1 MQAAKRSQAPLPSQ
15 VNDDGIILDITIT
28 DQVFMWKSSRGLTD
42 KVEADHA
49 CSSEKCTYYQI
60 GDVFVVRILARFMV
74 ICDDNCREVVMDPA
88 NELWVCTIS
97 GHCFGR
103 LLSPEE
109 MESDAEQ
116 QQGTVTDEAETIPGI
131 WALCKSLYDGI

>member
-1 MQAAKRSQAPLPSQ
+1 MQVAKKSQAPLPSQ

-60 GDVFVVRILARFMV
+60 GDVFVVRRLARFMV
-74 ICDDNCREVVMDPA
+74 VCDDNCREVVMDPA

-109 MESDAEQ
+109 MESDAVS
-116 QQGTVTDEAETIPGI
+116 GHLLCLAICRHYTTIYHQVAPQI
-131 WALCKSLYDGI
+131 